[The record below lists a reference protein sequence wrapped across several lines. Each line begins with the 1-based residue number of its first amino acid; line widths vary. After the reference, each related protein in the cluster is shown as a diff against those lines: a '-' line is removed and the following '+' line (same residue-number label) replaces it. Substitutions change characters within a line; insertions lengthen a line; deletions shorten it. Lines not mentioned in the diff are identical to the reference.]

1 MNFYRVGK
9 VIGITA
15 GQGNTFDLRE
25 HTHKAVLFQTGTG
38 LGGAMQITMYDAS
51 TSTPVGITLTVPA
64 VATPAPYIFPGVIRS
79 IIPGTSQRIILL
91 G

>member
-15 GQGNTFDLRE
+15 GQGNTFDQRE
-25 HTHKAVLFQTGTG
+25 HTHKAVLFQTGASY
-38 LGGAMQITMYDAS
+38 GGAMQITMHDAS
-51 TSTPVGITLTVPA
+51 TNTPVGITLTVPA
-64 VATPAPYIFPGVIRS
+64 AASPAPFIFPGVIRT
-79 IIPGTSQRIILL
+79 IIPATSQRIILL

>member
-9 VIGITA
+9 VVGITA
-15 GQGNTFDLRE
+15 GQGNTFDSSQFK
-25 HTHKAVLFQTGTG
+25 HKAVLFQTGTG
-38 LGGAMQITMYDAS
+38 LGGAMQITMYDAA
-51 TSTPVGITLTVPA
+51 TSTPLGITLTVPA

-79 IIPGTSQRIILL
+79 IVPGTTQRIVLL